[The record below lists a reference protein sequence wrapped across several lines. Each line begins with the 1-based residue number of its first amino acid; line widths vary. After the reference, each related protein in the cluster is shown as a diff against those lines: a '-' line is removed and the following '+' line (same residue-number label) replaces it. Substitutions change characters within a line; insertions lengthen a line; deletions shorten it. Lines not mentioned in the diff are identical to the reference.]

1 MKYSLGPVLWYW
13 PKETLEEFYQQ
24 AATSS
29 ADVIYLGE
37 AVCSKRRATKV
48 GDWLEMAK
56 SLAGSGKQIVL
67 STLALVQAS
76 SELGELKRYVENG
89 EFLIEASDLGVVNMC
104 AERKLPFVAGHA
116 LNCYNAVT
124 LKILLKQGMMRWCM
138 PVELSRDWL
147 VNLLNQCDELGI
159 RNQFEVEVLSYGH
172 LPLAYSARC
181 FTARSEDRPKD
192 ECETCCIKYPNGR
205 NVLSQENQQ
214 VFVLNGIQTMSGYVY
229 NLGNELA
236 SMQGLVDVVRLSPQ
250 GTDTFAMLDAF
261 RANENGA
268 APLPLTANSDWLVN
282 LLNQCDELGI
292 RNQFEV
298 EVLSYGHLPLAYSA
312 RCFTARSEDRPKD
325 ECETCCI
332 KYPNGRNVL
341 SQENQQVFVLNGIQT
356 MSGYVYNLGNELASM
371 QGLVDVVRLSPQ
383 GTDTFAMLDAFRA
396 NENGAAPLPL
406 TANSDCN
413 GYWRRL
419 AGLELQA

>member
-104 AERKLPFVAGHA
+104 AERKLPFVAGLA

-268 APLPLTANSDWLVN
+268 APLPLTANSD
-282 LLNQCDELGI
+282 
-292 RNQFEV
+292 
-298 EVLSYGHLPLAYSA
+298 
-312 RCFTARSEDRPKD
+312 
-325 ECETCCI
+325 
-332 KYPNGRNVL
+332 
-341 SQENQQVFVLNGIQT
+341 
-356 MSGYVYNLGNELASM
+356 
-371 QGLVDVVRLSPQ
+371 
-383 GTDTFAMLDAFRA
+383 
-396 NENGAAPLPL
+396 
-406 TANSDCN
+406 CN